1 MFILNYCKNLTTFVE
16 LSGCHRT
23 LFTVMPAE
31 LTFLSFSMEKIR
43 ISAVKYANTYPFIY
57 GLTESG
63 FDRKVILET
72 DHPADC
78 AAKLIEGKV
87 DIGLVPVATL
97 PLLKD
102 YHIISDYCIGA
113 NGNVR
118 TVMLLSN
125 CPFENIESVY
135 LDYRSRSSVNLT
147 KVLARNFWKK
157 DFNWINTSKNFDFR
171 NIGLNEAVVLIGDQ
185 CFEFETSFRYRIDLA
200 GAWKDFTGLPFV
212 FACWTANKEL
222 DNDFIAEFNKALSIG
237 VKNIDAVADKF
248 GNTGII
254 SGNDLRIYLTENID
268 YNFDDDKKEAL
279 RLFLELM
286 EEL

>member
-1 MFILNYCKNLTTFVE
+1 MD
-16 LSGCHRT
+16 
-23 LFTVMPAE
+23 
-31 LTFLSFSMEKIR
+31 KIR

-63 FDRKVILET
+63 FDKKVLLET
-72 DHPADC
+72 DHPAQC
-78 AAKLIEGKV
+78 AEKLITGRV
-87 DIGLVPVATL
+87 DIGLVPVAVL
-97 PLLKD
+97 PLIKE

-125 CPFENIESVY
+125 CLFEEIETIY

-147 KVLARNFWKK
+147 KVLAKNSWKRE
-157 DFNWINTSKNFDFR
+157 FVWINTSPGFDFI

-185 CFEFETSFRYRIDLA
+185 CFEYERSFKYRIDLA
-200 GAWKDFTGLPFV
+200 MAWKEFSGLPFV

-222 DNDFIAEFNKALSIG
+222 NEEFIKDFNNALMLG
-237 VKNIDAVADKF
+237 VKNIGAVVKKF
-248 GNTGII
+248 GKTGTIR
-254 SGNDLRIYLTENID
+254 GNDLMNYLTENID
-268 YNFDDDKKEAL
+268 YDLDDDKKKAL
-279 RLFLELM
+279 KMFLELM

>member
-1 MFILNYCKNLTTFVE
+1 
-16 LSGCHRT
+16 
-23 LFTVMPAE
+23 
-31 LTFLSFSMEKIR
+31 MEKIR

-63 FDRKVILET
+63 FDKKVMLET

-78 AAKLIEGKV
+78 AAKLIAGKV
-87 DIGLVPVATL
+87 DIGLIPVATL
-97 PLLKD
+97 PLLKE

-125 CPFENIESVY
+125 CPFENIESIY

-157 DFNWINTSKNFDFR
+157 DYNWVNTSKGFDFL

-185 CFEFETSFRYRIDLA
+185 CFEYETNFRYRIDLA
-200 GAWKDFTGLPFV
+200 GAWKDLTGLPFV
-212 FACWTANKEL
+212 FACWTANKKL

-237 VKNIDAVADKF
+237 VNNIGAVAEKY
-248 GNTGII
+248 GKTGII

-268 YNFDDDKKEAL
+268 YSFNDDKKKAL
-279 RLFLELM
+279 KLFLQLM